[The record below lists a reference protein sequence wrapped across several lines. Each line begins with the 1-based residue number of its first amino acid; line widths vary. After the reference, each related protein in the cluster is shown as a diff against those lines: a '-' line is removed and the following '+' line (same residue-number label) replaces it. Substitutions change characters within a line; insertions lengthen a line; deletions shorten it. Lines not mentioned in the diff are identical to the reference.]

1 MDALL
6 FRAARTSRV
15 RRLDRAQRRDHECTD
30 LSCVRTLSR
39 ANRPRHLFASSR
51 RGRHG
56 VFEIHL
62 SGGFAGLNRELQLSS
77 TGELS
82 ATDRRR
88 DTHVT
93 ARVSAD
99 EISKIGSLIPV
110 APASPSRKTGC
121 ADCFL
126 YDLTLHVRGRSVVVR
141 TDDVSLGGSD
151 IEPLVRNL
159 VALLDRAMTGR
170 LNVQGQRQ

>member
-6 FRAARTSRV
+6 FRAARTHGFVGWIVLSGATTSAPICPACALYPAQTALATSSPAPAEDTW
-15 RRLDRAQRRDHECTD
+15 RL
-30 LSCVRTLSR
+30 
-39 ANRPRHLFASSR
+39 
-51 RGRHG
+51 
-56 VFEIHL
+56 EIHL

-82 ATDRRR
+82 AHDRRR

>member
-1 MDALL
+1 MNALL
-6 FRAARTSRV
+6 FRATRTHGFVGWIVLSGATTSAPIACALYPAQTALATSLPAPAEDPW
-15 RRLDRAQRRDHECTD
+15 RL
-30 LSCVRTLSR
+30 
-39 ANRPRHLFASSR
+39 
-51 RGRHG
+51 
-56 VFEIHL
+56 EIHL

-82 ATDRRR
+82 ANDRRR

-141 TDDVSLGGSD
+141 TDDVSLAGSD